1 MSAGIS
7 NPVDSGR
14 PLVAGGVVDRIY
26 VHGLSAQ
33 APAQGVDE
41 RLSGRADTRV
51 LARSAGEHHLGVGAS
66 LGGRGRNG
74 VGGEDSGKQP
84 RCGGYRRT
92 KQASEVMRNHG
103 PEDSL
108 EIGYIN

>member
-1 MSAGIS
+1 MSAGVS

-26 VHGLSAQ
+26 VHRLSAQ
-33 APAQGVDE
+33 ARAQGVDE

-51 LARSAGEHHLGVGAS
+51 FTGTAGEHHLGVGAS

-74 VGGEDSGKQP
+74 GGRDDSGKQP
-84 RCGGYRRT
+84 RCGGYRPT
-92 KQASEVMRNHG
+92 KQAGEVMRNNG
-103 PEDSL
+103 SEVSPR
-108 EIGYIN
+108 